1 MGIKA
6 KKCIYKEV
14 IVPTALYGAE
24 AWGMR
29 SAERR
34 KVDVLETK
42 CLRSLVECLEW
53 IELGMKR
60 CVGELE

>member
-1 MGIKA
+1 MGITA
-6 KKCIYKEV
+6 KKFLYEGV
-14 IVPTALYGAE
+14 IVPTALHGAE

-34 KVDVLETK
+34 KVNVREMQ
-42 CLRSLVECLEW
+42 CLRSLECLEW